1 LHRVSNVGNIQGAGL
16 GLAIVKN
23 SVEPYGRQVAIR
35 SRPGPDFFYSAYLS
49 YGGTMAHVL
58 IIEDETQI
66 RDNLVRF
73 LRLEGHAVDSAS
85 DGLAGLTAIRH
96 KLPQLIICDFMMP
109 RMNGFQVLEAL
120 RADAELKTVPF
131 IMLSASAEPERLQ
144 QAIALGARAYVT
156 KPFQLEQLRL
166 LLARHLASS

>member
-1 LHRVSNVGNIQGAGL
+1 MTLPKVTGSAPPAPPALPNDAKPAQPAGA
-16 GLAIVKN
+16 
-23 SVEPYGRQVAIR
+23 R
-35 SRPGPDFFYSAYLS
+35 DFFYSAYLS
-49 YGGTMAHVL
+49 YDGPMANIL

-73 LRLEGHAVDSAS
+73 LRLEGHAVESAP
-85 DGLAGLTAIRH
+85 DGLTGLTAIGQ
-96 KLPQLIICDFMMP
+96 KPPQLIICDFMMP

-120 RADAELKTVPF
+120 QADAELKTIPF

-144 QAIALGARAYVT
+144 QAIALGASAYVT

-166 LLARHLASS
+166 LLERHLAAF